1 MILYSDNDAASTLW
15 RHVGL
20 APGINDFNQ
29 ILELEETLADET
41 AEKWGM
47 WGVTK
52 TTPSDQLILLKSI
65 VLPNSIISP
74 KSQTYIQNLMEH
86 VTPSQAFGAPN
97 GVPAKIKKGVKN
109 GWYPVSAGNW
119 QVNTVGYVLAPNH
132 RYLAAI
138 MTAKNGTF
146 NSGVK
151 SVNKISQLLRDFQS
165 KKTP

>member
-29 ILELEETLADET
+29 ILELEETYADES

-52 TTPSDQLILLKSI
+52 TTPSDQLTLLKSI
-65 VLPNSIISP
+65 VLPNSIITT
-74 KSQTYIQNLMEH
+74 KSQAYIQNLMEH
-86 VTPSQAFGAPN
+86 VISSQRFGIPT
-97 GVPAKIKKGVKN
+97 GVPSKIKNGVKN

-146 NSGVK
+146 NSGVN
-151 SVNKISQLLRDFQS
+151 SVNKISQLLWSFESTQ
-165 KKTP
+165 TP